1 MNLKEINYLL
11 ENSSKIPYPEIVDI
25 KKDYKLGKNL
35 YDSFAGTNGEMTAVN
50 QYLYEYITIKENKE
64 LANIFKI
71 ISIQEMRHL
80 DIVGELLINL
90 GFIPYFMGKYNNK
103 WCSDNVIYRFDGFY
117 DILKIN
123 ISNEKKAIKEYK
135 RLIDMTDD
143 DRIKMILSR
152 IVIDEEMHVKI
163 FNELLENK

>member
-1 MNLKEINYLL
+1 MRTKKIFLNMVCDVLPYLL
-11 ENSSKIPYPEIVDI
+11 IGIVGI
-25 KKDYKLGKNL
+25 NLYSNKNL
-35 YDSFAGTNGEMTAVN
+35 DRKE
-50 QYLYEYITIKENKE
+50 QYVSQNTIKENKE